1 MIKKEIRVLGI
12 DDAPFDK
19 RDNDVIVI
27 ATFFRG
33 GNFIDGVLSTKAEVD
48 GSDSTEK
55 LIKMVNNSKFYRQLQ
70 CIMLDGIAVGG
81 FNIIDINLL
90 SSKTELPVIVII
102 RDYPDFERI
111 IAVLKKLKMDGKISL
126 IEKAGKV
133 ERIGNVYVQLANIT
147 KEKAAEII
155 KITATHS
162 FIPEPIRAAHIIASG
177 LVFGESRGKV

>member
-1 MIKKEIRVLGI
+1 MIKNEIRVLGI

-19 RDNDVIVI
+19 RDKNVIVI

-33 GNFIDGVLSTKAEVD
+33 GNFIDGVLSTKVEVD
-48 GSDSTEK
+48 GADSTAK
-55 LIKMVNNSKFYRQLQ
+55 LVEMVNNSKFYRQLQ
-70 CIMLDGIAVGG
+70 CIMLDGIALGG

-133 ERIGNVYVQLANIT
+133 ERIGNVYVQLANIA